1 MVKQMKAK
9 VSKQWPQDEESEK
22 PKPTENYFRWDR
34 KELAE
39 YERQQE
45 QNGFRKEII
54 QLRPGLIGYIW
65 RHTK

>member
-1 MVKQMKAK
+1 MKRK
-9 VSKQWPQDEESEK
+9 TSKPWGQDEEEKK
-22 PKPTENYFRWDR
+22 PKPAANYFRWDK

-45 QNGFRKEII
+45 QNGFTKEFITI
-54 QLRPGLIGYIW
+54 RPGLIGYLW